1 MRIINDKLDL
11 LKEDI
16 ICENFKI
23 FHLEKDLSNYVV
35 NIICCQFN
43 SQDDLKN
50 YWREVVNNVA
60 MYIQSSLNKNIELF
74 NVYILFFVEK
84 VDENLI
90 YIIEQDKYSSRKIVI
105 NKKIPIDIQRLENI
119 VDDKLFEFV
128 TDKIEN
134 KNILDNYL
142 KKYNKKFYTFIKDIK
157 GKEVENLDNA
167 IEILKL

>member
-60 MYIQSSLNKNIELF
+60 MYIQS
-74 NVYILFFVEK
+74 
-84 VDENLI
+84 
-90 YIIEQDKYSSRKIVI
+90 
-105 NKKIPIDIQRLENI
+105 
-119 VDDKLFEFV
+119 
-128 TDKIEN
+128 
-134 KNILDNYL
+134 
-142 KKYNKKFYTFIKDIK
+142 
-157 GKEVENLDNA
+157 
-167 IEILKL
+167 

>member
-1 MRIINDKLDL
+1 MRINNNKLDL

-16 ICENFKI
+16 ICENLKI

-43 SQDDLKN
+43 NQDDLKN

-60 MYIQSSLNKNIELF
+60 MYIQSTLDKNIELF
-74 NVYILFFVEK
+74 NVYILFFGEK

-90 YIIEQDKYSSRKIVI
+90 YLIEQDKYSSRKIVI
-105 NKKIPIDIQRLENI
+105 NKKIPMDIQILENI
-119 VDDKLFEFV
+119 VDEKLFEFV
-128 TDKIEN
+128 THKIEN
-134 KNILDNYL
+134 KNILGNYL
-142 KKYNKKFYTFIKDIK
+142 KKYNENFYTFLKEIK
-157 GKEVENLDNA
+157 GKEMENLDKA